1 MKKKCFV
8 CQIWCNECEISKFS
22 YPHKYSWGDVT
33 ASWWQFMH
41 TPLPNLGAHQSW
53 SRSAMCFCYYGP
65 LKIGPLTRCHVTH
78 DDVIKILPGE
88 DRRLYSF
95 YVYTKFHQNW
105 NLFNGKSAAQKNPV
119 QNLWD
124 FSDKKKKKKKKK
136 KNQNKNKSFSASPK
150 RAEKPTRGLC
160 LFA

>member
-1 MKKKCFV
+1 
-8 CQIWCNECEISKFS
+8 
-22 YPHKYSWGDVT
+22 
-33 ASWWQFMH
+33 
-41 TPLPNLGAHQSW
+41 
-53 SRSAMCFCYYGP
+53 MCFCYYGP

-88 DRRLYSF
+88 DRRLYGF

-124 FSDKKKKKKKKK
+124 FSDKKKKKKKLEIMSVD
-136 KNQNKNKSFSASPK
+136 NRHVAFPISDV
-150 RAEKPTRGLC
+150 
-160 LFA
+160 